1 MSCCS
6 ASDKLPCPS
15 KMEDGRAFT
24 DYRPRCNVNAD
35 LLENLTK
42 NNMINSSYE
51 SRLYL
56 QQNADKIMQMDRD
69 NAIKNLLPCNPSN
82 PSNPSNPTM
91 LPEKYIVKCDHIS
104 CSRVEIN
111 PDGLG
116 DGRMY

>member
-15 KMEDGRAFT
+15 KMADGRAFT

-35 LLENLTK
+35 LLEDLTK
-42 NNMINSSYE
+42 NNMIHSSYE

-56 QQNADKIMQMDRD
+56 QRNADKIMQSDRD
-69 NAIKNLLPCNPSN
+69 NAINNLLPCTPCNNTKS
-82 PSNPSNPTM
+82 TM
-91 LPEKYIVKCDHIS
+91 LPEKYMVKCDAIS